1 MESLLNAFVVLFVV
15 VDPIGVALIFFT
27 LTRDLS
33 TSQQRR
39 TALRGTALATV
50 ILLIFFL
57 IGDDLLHRLNISIP
71 AFRIAGGAL
80 LFLLAIDMVFAR
92 QSGLR
97 STTTREQ
104 EEAEHKQDVS
114 VFPLAFPLIAGPGAL
129 TTVFVITSY
138 SIHYTKL
145 YELTGRYHY
154 TTLVGIEKHR
164 DLRDLDDPSLLLA
177 DAYRIADAV
186 RLAHIVRGND
196 IANGVMRPEPKC
208 QRRRTECRRKHR
220 REGSNQ
226 HGAVDTD
233 LTHGD
238 DYSYNFV

>member
-15 VDPIGVALIFFT
+15 VDPVGVALIFFT

-33 TSQQRR
+33 TSQQKK
-39 TALRGTALATV
+39 TALRGVALATA

-57 IGDDLLHRLNISIP
+57 IGDDLLHRLAISIP

-129 TTVFVITSY
+129 TTVLLMASSAKQSLIFAGMVAILLAVLAS
-138 SIHYTKL
+138 
-145 YELTGRYHY
+145 
-154 TTLVGIEKHR
+154 TLV
-164 DLRDLDDPSLLLA
+164 SLLLA
-177 DAYRIADAV
+177 PRIMHLLGETGTNVISRLFGLILAALAV
-186 RLAHIVRGND
+186 QFIVD
-196 IANGVMRPEPKC
+196 GVKASFM
-208 QRRRTECRRKHR
+208 
-220 REGSNQ
+220 S
-226 HGAVDTD
+226 
-233 LTHGD
+233 
-238 DYSYNFV
+238 